1 MYRGVE
7 LWPKAITED
16 MVSLKISDGETIL
29 TYPNLPGSLYE
40 SFCQTVRR
48 LTGKTAVIDNWRRT
62 YTYGELK
69 KKTEFFSQW
78 LYHKLGVRRGSHVA
92 VMMYN
97 SVEFCVAFLALN
109 RLGAVM
115 IPLPSKYRAGEVRS
129 LMEKS
134 EVEFVIC
141 DEKFRDY
148 MEGGLPVCVVPDGQK
163 GYALEALESGR
174 PLDAPEASGA
184 ACDLALL
191 VFTSGTTSRSKG
203 VMIRNYQIMHAI
215 VSYERT
221 LGIGEADRAIIPIP
235 IYLITGLIAVFGL
248 MMHVG
253 GTVYLNQFFDAERV
267 LADIRKYEITFFH
280 ASPTVFSLLLNHAEE
295 FPALPSLR
303 MFACGSSNMPPGKIR
318 MLHQWLPDCAFRTIY
333 GLTETTSP
341 ATVFPMDA
349 NQSPYIGSSGIP
361 IPGLSFRIVDGEGRE
376 VPDKT
381 QGEILVKGSNITSS
395 YYKLQTDAIRD
406 GWLDTGDIGYFNE
419 HGYLYIV
426 DRKKDMINRG
436 GEKVCSFDVENEL
449 LGLEGVEDAA
459 VVGIPD
465 ELYQEVPAAVVRLK
479 KGSGWSEESLREAL
493 KKRMAGYKVPV
504 RILFMETI
512 PVTEN
517 MKTDKKY
524 IRQFLTRNRKGDG
537 KQR

>member
-16 MVSLKISDGETIL
+16 MVSLRISEEETIK
-29 TYPNLPGSLYE
+29 TYPRLPGSLYA
-40 SFCQTVRR
+40 SFAETADR
-48 LTGKTAVIDNWRRT
+48 LPEKTAVVDNWERT
-62 YTYGELK
+62 YTYEELRQ
-69 KKTEFFSQW
+69 KTEIFSGW
-78 LYHKLGVRRGSHVA
+78 LYQKLGVRRGSHVA

-97 SVEFCVAFLALN
+97 SVEFCVIFLALN

-115 IPLPSKYRAGEVRS
+115 VPLPSKYRPGEVQS
-129 LMEKS
+129 LVEKS
-134 EVEFVIC
+134 DVEFLIC

-148 MEGGLPVCVVPDGQK
+148 VKRELPVCVVPDGQN
-163 GYALEALESGR
+163 GYALEQFAGDR
-174 PLDAPEASGA
+174 FVEASIA
-184 ACDLALL
+184 LAETSDLALL

-203 VMIRNYQIMHAI
+203 VMIRNCQIMHAV

-253 GTVYLNQFFDAERV
+253 GTVYLNRFFDARRV
-267 LADIRKYEITFFH
+267 LADICKYEITFFH
-280 ASPTVFSLLLNHAEE
+280 ASPTVFSLLLSHAEE
-295 FPALPSLR
+295 FPELPSLR

-318 MLHQWLPDCAFRTIY
+318 MLHQWLPDCEFRTIY

-395 YYKLQTDAIRD
+395 YYKLETDAIRD

-465 ELYQEVPAAVVRLK
+465 ELYGEVPAAVVRLR

-493 KKRMAGYKVPV
+493 KKRIAGYKVPV
-504 RILFMETI
+504 RILFVDAI

-524 IRQFLTRNRKGDG
+524 IRQFLTTNRKGDG